1 MDFEDFPSGILSDS
15 DLSKSINNTYS
26 GSKGNGG
33 KKGLLPQFSNQSIS
47 SIISASPSS
56 EKYLESIE
64 KIPKISAN
72 PSQDLNGILFTE
84 GIIKTPQPISILN
97 RKQPMPLNENLSDY
111 SAEESNGLSR
121 NSDSNTNIISGSFFE
136 EESIGDDYASRIHLA
151 SEITTSGSEDLDKDM
166 ELIKNIGDNQK
177 NESTSSNL
185 GNEEDVLALFNTTE
199 ITKNALKTDKKDNRE
214 FLRNSDI
221 EKEFNAGII
230 ENSCYDSKSNNN
242 NPLNVMIS
250 KKSKN
255 DGTSNNNLNNEKSS
269 SKIPMDSLLTQSRLT
284 NDFIDDDSQIV
295 SIRDE
300 KTDINSKS
308 KQSKLTNDFIDDDS
322 QIMSIRDEKTDIN
335 SKSKQSKLTNDFIDD
350 DSQIMSIRDE
360 KTDINS
366 KSKQSKL
373 TNDFID
379 DDSQIMSIIDGKTDI
394 NSKSKQSKLTNDFID
409 DDSQI
414 MSIRDEKTDINSK
427 SIQSKLT
434 NDFIDD
440 DSQIMSI
447 RDEKTDINSKSK
459 QSKLTNDF
467 IDDDSQIMSIR
478 DEKTDINSKS
488 IQSKL
493 TNDFI
498 DDDNKIEIISD
509 FSDNSSFSH
518 SKDTFN
524 GRNSNQNHSF
534 KDSFASSNIIDQDES
549 IIEIEEEI
557 ETMNDNIQKEN
568 LLDPSSTFESSE
580 HITSVKAPK
589 LTYTN
594 QITESIP
601 PKQLKQYEYQTKANF
616 SMKPTSDFV
625 IKDSRPAAIYD
636 SLVLRSSST
645 KEINN
650 AYYQTIES
658 SKNKMKLLKQSINSL
673 IITRKMRDEKER
685 IHKGTCYNDVQLE
698 IESRIKKQKEL
709 NTNIIYR
716 FLVLLAI

>member
-308 KQSKLTNDFIDDDS
+308 
-322 QIMSIRDEKTDIN
+322 
-335 SKSKQSKLTNDFIDD
+335 
-350 DSQIMSIRDE
+350 
-360 KTDINS
+360 
-366 KSKQSKL
+366 
-373 TNDFID
+373 
-379 DDSQIMSIIDGKTDI
+379 
-394 NSKSKQSKLTNDFID
+394 
-409 DDSQI
+409 
-414 MSIRDEKTDINSK
+414 
-427 SIQSKLT
+427 
-434 NDFIDD
+434 
-440 DSQIMSI
+440 
-447 RDEKTDINSKSK
+447 
-459 QSKLTNDF
+459 
-467 IDDDSQIMSIR
+467 
-478 DEKTDINSKS
+478 